1 MSLNKI
7 PEQSRREWDIVKTM
21 CRHYKQMLSW
31 WTDVTVSPW
40 MPMTLLITTI
50 WPLFLLFMSGRTSFS
65 NRTSPKK
72 LVSITVFISSMDWHS
87 MGPIRPIPALLTA
100 RGSQDCQEILHKIC
114 IFAGPTAPLAD
125 FLPALNQ
132 MVWTY
137 WECPPCAQAG
147 CPHRL
152 WWSPHHIRP
161 AVWSPESCPEPDPL
175 PRPAP
180 RPYWR
185 SSWWRTL
192 QTNTTIDSFWFL
204 LLGAVEKTAAVKL
217 VAQHLFQ
224 KQCVSHSGWSAD
236 IYIFLCLNFLFFMLQ
251 HCVFICGVTY
261 FTFTNVKTLSQTLVS
276 GSAAL
281 LPSSHTTT
289 ILSSSWYDHTFWTNT
304 DMKHIKT

>member
-7 PEQSRREWDIVKTM
+7 PEKAEESETSL
-21 CRHYKQMLSW
+21 KQCVDTINKCCHDEQMFPP
-31 WTDVTVSPW
+31 SPW

-50 WPLFLLFMSGRTSFS
+50 WPLFLLFMSGRISFS

-100 RGSQDCQEILHKIC
+100 RGSQAWQDLLHKMC
-114 IFAGPTAPLAD
+114 IFAEPIAPLAEV
-125 FLPALNQ
+125 
-132 MVWTY
+132 VWTY

-147 CPHRL
+147 CPRRL

-161 AVWSPESCPEPDPL
+161 AAWSPGSCPEPDPL

-180 RPYWR
+180 RPYWG

-192 QTNTTIDSFWFL
+192 QPTHSTIHFGFCCSAPLKKRQL
-204 LLGAVEKTAAVKL
+204 LNSKCSISSGSSVSVARDNLQTFTFAVLELSV
-217 VAQHLFQ
+217 
-224 KQCVSHSGWSAD
+224 
-236 IYIFLCLNFLFFMLQ
+236 FMLQ
-251 HCVFICGVTY
+251 HCVSICGVTD
-261 FTFTNVKTLSQTLVS
+261 FTSTDVKTLSQTLVS

-289 ILSSSWYDHTFWTNT
+289 VLLLYLWFAETFNTSILLWTRLLLFC
-304 DMKHIKT
+304 